1 MSWIQVIDKNEATGR
16 LKKIYDEITEKRGKI
31 SNIMK
36 IHSLNPDA
44 MKNHMN
50 LYISLM
56 FGKSNLSREER
67 ELIGVVVSKINK
79 CDYCINHHAEALNF
93 YWKDSDK
100 LKIFLKSFDS
110 VDLTRRQRGIIEY
123 VVKLTKN
130 PSDITK
136 DDIEKLRKS
145 GFSDEEILDINI
157 ICCYFNFVNRIALG
171 LGVEF
176 SNDEVKGYKY

>member
-50 LYISLM
+50 LYLSLM

-145 GFSDEEILDINI
+145 GFSDEEILDINL

>member
-50 LYISLM
+50 LYLSLM

-123 VVKLTKN
+123 AVKLTKN

-145 GFSDEEILDINI
+145 GFSDEEILDINL

>member
-36 IHSLNPDA
+36 IHSLYPDA

-50 LYISLM
+50 LYLSLM

-145 GFSDEEILDINI
+145 GFSDEEILDINL